1 MKTKTNMTTKTK
13 RKPSTNQ
20 NTLFIVAVA
29 GLLLAFIVGRYLYTS
44 SQSEKA
50 AESAQ
55 AMMSTLVRPHAMTL
69 GPADAPVVIV
79 EFFDPAC
86 ETCAVFYPMVKQL
99 MAANPDKIRLVLRY
113 AAFHQGSDTVVAA
126 LEAAR
131 RQDKYWP
138 ALEALLK
145 SQAGWA
151 PNHTSQMGLAWP
163 FLEGLGLDFA
173 RMRQDMVSPE
183 VTQIVAQDMA
193 DVRALNITKTPEF
206 FVNGKPLPSFGYAQ
220 LKALVDEALIAAR

>member
-1 MKTKTNMTTKTK
+1 MKTKTTKK
-13 RKPSTNQ
+13 KPSTNQ
-20 NTLFIVAVA
+20 NSLFIVAVA
-29 GLLLAFIVGRYLYTS
+29 GLLLAFLVGRYFYTS

-86 ETCAVFYPMVKQL
+86 ETCAVFYPMIKEL
-99 MAANPDKIRLVLRY
+99 MAANPGKIRLVLRY
-113 AAFHQGSDTVVAA
+113 AAFHTGSDVVVTA

-138 ALEALLK
+138 ALEALLQ

-151 PNHTSQMGLAWP
+151 PNHTSQMGLAWQY
-163 FLEGLGLDFA
+163 LEGLGLDFA
-173 RMRQDMVSPE
+173 RMRQDMLSPE
-183 VTQIVAQDMA
+183 VTQVLAQDMA

-220 LKALVDEALIAAR
+220 LKTLVDEALRAAR